1 MAGYIILQKFTQEGL
16 KHIDTLVEAAKTA
29 PERLAE
35 HGIKVVGIWFT
46 MGEYDVVTIVDAE
59 DELTLSARVL
69 NAAKGGDLTTT
80 TMRAF
85 SEEEFAG
92 IVAKLP

>member
-16 KHIDTLVEAAKTA
+16 QRFDELVEAARTA
-29 PERLAE
+29 AERNIE
-35 HGIKVVGIWFT
+35 YGIKVVGIWIT
-46 MGEYDVVTIVDAE
+46 MGEYDVVTVVDAE
-59 DELTLSARVL
+59 DELTLSSRIL
-69 NAAKGGDLTTT
+69 NTAKNGLLTTT

-85 SEEEFAG
+85 SEEEFAQ